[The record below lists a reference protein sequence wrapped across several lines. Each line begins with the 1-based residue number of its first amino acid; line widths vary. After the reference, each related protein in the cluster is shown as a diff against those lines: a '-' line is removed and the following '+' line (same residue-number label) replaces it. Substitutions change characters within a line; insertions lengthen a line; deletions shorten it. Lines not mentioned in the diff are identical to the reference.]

1 MKISP
6 NIRGNIKV
14 IVLNLSLALE
24 LVYWIM
30 KEILL
35 NLSRALGL
43 AYWVKIDTERP
54 CCTYYFGPFLKAKE
68 AEEAKIGYLEDLKQ
82 EGALGITVAIDHFK
96 PQELTICN
104 ELAEM
109 FDSKVVSVVGS

>member
-1 MKISP
+1 MKS
-6 NIRGNIKV
+6 
-14 IVLNLSLALE
+14 IVLNFSLALG

-35 NLSRALGL
+35 NLSRTLGL
-43 AYWVKIDTERP
+43 AYWVKIDTKRP

-68 AEEAKIGYLEDLKQ
+68 AEEATIGYLEDLKQ

-96 PQELTICN
+96 PQELTIYD